1 MLLLNIKNKS
11 NIVLLLLF
19 ILMPLIVFNIQYKQA
34 QNSKLA
40 LLDYLVEEKI
50 NTLKFEENLKKNNG
64 ENIFNYYVED
74 YLFYYKSL
82 QLNDSVNQY
91 FGSMVFLLFPIICG
105 VVGILITYRDIKYRT
120 NKLWQILTANM
131 NFHDFKN
138 ILISGILLFIG
149 LILSFVIYLILIVYS
164 TDIKL
169 SNTYDFIFNMDNL
182 AYNRDGNI
190 IKDIGKILFI
200 YLIGMYHL
208 IFFSYL
214 TRLTN
219 NNIVP
224 LCLLFIYNL
233 LVPPLGN
240 YDFKALLYGGYINI
254 FSVNSSGFRI
264 LFDDRTI
271 NYPYLITLWVL
282 VLVFIIYLVSYLI
295 NKHSFP
301 KYK

>member
-40 LLDYLVEEKI
+40 LLDYLVDEKI
-50 NTLKFEENLKKNNG
+50 NTLNFEENLKKNNG

>member
-214 TRLTN
+214 TRITN